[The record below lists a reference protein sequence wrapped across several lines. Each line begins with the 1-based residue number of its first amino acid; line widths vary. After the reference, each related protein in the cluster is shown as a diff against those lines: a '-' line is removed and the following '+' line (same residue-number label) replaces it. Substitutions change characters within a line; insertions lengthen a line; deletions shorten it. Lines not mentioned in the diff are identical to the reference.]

1 MSQLEKINLIETSM
15 NEVQNNVPLFDSS
28 NIATIIAQYSKPLNI
43 KHDKLKLIFELI
55 FKAFQDR
62 IYLSS
67 TFSKVAIEKK
77 VKLNFGMEEDLVDN
91 RFTFNKDEALLML
104 NLIIQCGMRPKDNHL
119 NNWRSQFRA
128 LLGDI
133 APKLCLQKFLD
144 LEFCLDSP
152 IKLVTDSEENLF
164 DRRSIYPDDKVYQN
178 ENEDLFVIFDSD
190 DSYQNK
196 QEVVIEKGI
205 VSIFTLL
212 QAFIQLRAV
221 GPTFIEVFEGIFT
234 HEHVDNFDV
243 FHLSFGCNGH

>member
-1 MSQLEKINLIETSM
+1 MSQIEKIKTEIQESM
-15 NEVQNNVPLFDSS
+15 NEIKNKVPSFDCS
-28 NIATIIAQYSKPLNI
+28 NMTDIISQYSKPITIQPNTLHVI
-43 KHDKLKLIFELI
+43 LDIL
-55 FKAFQDR
+55 FKAFEDR
-62 IYLSS
+62 IYLSP
-67 TFSKVAIEKK
+67 TFQKVAIEKK
-77 VKLNFGMEEDLVDN
+77 VKFNFGMEEDFVDN
-91 RFTFNKDEALLML
+91 ILTFNKDEALLML
-104 NLIIQCGMRPKDNHL
+104 NLVIQCGMRPKHIP
-119 NNWRSQFRA
+119 NWCSQFRT

-133 APKLCLQKFLD
+133 APKLCLQKFLE
-144 LEFCLDSP
+144 LEFYLDKP